1 MSLVSILVFILVLSI
16 LIFVHELGHF
26 FAAKKAGIFVEEFG
40 FGLPP
45 RLFGKKVGETIYS
58 LNAFPFGGFVKMY
71 GEDGVEEIEKLRN
84 KGIKGRAFGEKSIL
98 RRFSVLVAGVTM
110 NVILAL
116 AIFSIFYYI
125 VGIPTP
131 TGQIKVLGIMEE
143 SPAQAAGLQ
152 AEDTIVSIDSIPVKD
167 SQTMIALLEEK
178 AGREVQMEIVRGEN
192 QNMVVSLT
200 PRELSWRQ
208 RLRTGPIGAGISDS
222 IFTKDYP
229 FWQIPFL
236 GAQRG
241 IEDSLEWG
249 KNTIL
254 GLADAVATLFE
265 GHAPEVAGPIGMAK
279 IADEA
284 TKSGYLAV
292 MQLLGILSINLAI
305 MNFLPLPALDGGRIA
320 FLAYEAITRKKPS
333 PKIESTINM
342 AGFIFLI
349 SLMVLISINDIFRLF
364 R

>member
-1 MSLVSILVFILVLSI
+1 MSIVSILVFILVLSI

-26 FAAKKAGIFVEEFG
+26 LAAKKAGIFVEEFG

-45 RLFGKKVGETIYS
+45 RLLGKKVGETIYS

-71 GEDGVEEIEKLRN
+71 GEDGEVDSKNENEQV
-84 KGIKGRAFGEKSIL
+84 KGRAFGDKSIL
-98 RRFSVLVAGVTM
+98 RRLSVLLAGVTM
-110 NVILAL
+110 NVVLAL
-116 AIFSIFYYI
+116 VVFSIFYFI
-125 VGIPTP
+125 IGIPTP
-131 TGQIKVLGIMEE
+131 TGQIKVLGVMEE
-143 SPAQAAGLQ
+143 SPAQTAGLQ
-152 AEDTIVSIDSIPVKD
+152 AEDIVVSIDGIPVKD
-167 SQTMIALLEEK
+167 SKSMIALLEEK
-178 AGREVQMEIVRGEN
+178 AGREVQMEIIRGEN
-192 QNMVVSLT
+192 QNLVVSLT
-200 PRELSWRQ
+200 PRQLSWRQ

-222 IFTKDYP
+222 VFTKNYP

-236 GAQRG
+236 GARRG

-254 GLADAVATLFE
+254 GLADAMATLFE
-265 GHAPEVAGPIGMAK
+265 GQTPEVAGPIGMAK

-305 MNFLPLPALDGGRIA
+305 MNVLPLPALDGGRVV

>member
-71 GEDGVEEIEKLRN
+71 GEDGEVEAEKT
-84 KGIKGRAFGEKSIL
+84 KKEIKGRAFGDKSIL

-116 AIFSIFYYI
+116 AVFSIFYYI

-131 TGQIKVLGIMEE
+131 TGQIKVLGVMDQ

-152 AEDTIVSIDSIPVKD
+152 AEDKVVSIDGTAVKD

-192 QNMVVSLT
+192 QNLVVSLT
-200 PRELSWRQ
+200 PRKLSWRQ

-254 GLADAVATLFE
+254 GLADAIATLFE
-265 GHAPEVAGPIGMAK
+265 GQAPEVAGPIGMAK

-305 MNFLPLPALDGGRIA
+305 MNVLPLPALDGGRVV
-320 FLAYEAITRKKPS
+320 FLAYEAVTRKKPS
-333 PKIESTINM
+333 PKVESTINM

>member
-1 MSLVSILVFILVLSI
+1 MSLISILVFILVLSI

-26 FAAKKAGIFVEEFG
+26 VAAKKAGIFVEEFG

-45 RLFGKKVGETIYS
+45 RLLGKQVGETIYS

-71 GEDGVEEIEKLRN
+71 GEDGVEDEKREVR
-84 KGIKGRAFGEKSIL
+84 GAKGRTFGEKSIL
-98 RRFSVLVAGVTM
+98 RRLSVLVAGVTM
-110 NVILAL
+110 NVVLAL
-116 AIFSIFYYI
+116 VIFSVFYYI

-131 TGQIKVLGIMEE
+131 TGQVKILGVMNE

-152 AEDTIVSIDSIPVKD
+152 VEDIIVGIDEVLIKD
-167 SQTMIALLEEK
+167 SKTMISMLEEK
-178 AGREVQMEIVRGEN
+178 AGKEVQLEVMRGEN
-192 QNMVVSLT
+192 QNLVVSLT
-200 PRELSWRQ
+200 PRKLSWRQ
-208 RLRTGPIGAGISDS
+208 KLRTGPIGAGISDS
-222 IFTKDYP
+222 NYTKNYP
-229 FWQIPFL
+229 FWKIPLL

-241 IEDSLEWG
+241 IEDSLDWS
-249 KNTIL
+249 KNTVL

-265 GHAPEVAGPIGMAK
+265 GRAPEVAGPIGMAK

-284 TKSGYLAV
+284 AKNGYLAV

-305 MNFLPLPALDGGRIA
+305 MNVLPLPALDGGRIV

-333 PKIESTINM
+333 PKIENAINM
-342 AGFIFLI
+342 AGFIFLV

-364 R
+364 K